1 MRRQQNFYRQ
11 RGQALVTLLVFMVV
25 GVIITSAATIII
37 LVNALSSG
45 RIQRGEEAYYA
56 SETGIE
62 NGILRLL
69 RNPTYTG
76 ETLTVNGGTVVIQVA
91 QGDPVTLTSTATLNN
106 IVRKIQVQMIYNN
119 NMLTVS
125 SWKEI

>member
-1 MRRQQNFYRQ
+1 MRSNNFYWQ
-11 RGQALVTLLVFMVV
+11 KGQALVTLLVFMVV

-69 RNPTYTG
+69 RDPNYSG
-76 ETLTVNGGTVVIQVA
+76 ETLTVEGGTVVIQVT
-91 QGDPVTLTSTATLNN
+91 QGNPVILTATATLNN
-106 IVRKIQVQMIYNN
+106 IMRKIQAQMIYND

-125 SWKEI
+125 SWKEIQ

>member
-1 MRRQQNFYRQ
+1 MRSNNVYWQK
-11 RGQALVTLLVFMVV
+11 GQALVTLLVFMVV

-45 RIQRGEEAYYA
+45 RIERGEEAYYA

-69 RNPTYTG
+69 RDPNYSG
-76 ETLTVNGGTVVIQVA
+76 ETLTVEGGTVVIQVT
-91 QGDPVTLTSTATLNN
+91 QGNPVILTATAILNN
-106 IVRKIQVQMIYNN
+106 IMRKIQVQMIYND

-125 SWKEI
+125 SWKEIQ